1 MMNMDEYIDGGEEG
15 AGAANSGVED
25 KCPPKWWSIAIGVL
39 LLGAGCGLFLAK
51 ETAYLQSAQDR
62 ATQQEVREQLGQP
75 VWAGSPRTGET
86 VWVYHIREAEKGS
99 NDSSTIT
106 GSWCDE
112 YVLTFDAE
120 GVLRRWTHR
129 SQKHRDD
136 RSQAECVRDGFQP
149 PS

>member
-1 MMNMDEYIDGGEEG
+1 MNKADGGESRCD
-15 AGAANSGVED
+15 AADSALKNR
-25 KCPPKWWSIAIGVL
+25 CLPRWPSIAIGAML
-39 LLGAGCGLFLAK
+39 FGAGCALFLAK
-51 ETAYLQSAQDR
+51 ETVYLQSAQDR
-62 ATQQEVREQLGQP
+62 ATQQEVRGHLGKP
-75 VWAGSPRTGET
+75 VWAGSLRAGET
-86 VWVYHIREAEKGS
+86 VWLYQIREPEMGG

-112 YVLTFDAE
+112 YVLTFDAK

-136 RSQAECVRDGFQP
+136 RSRADCVSDGFRP

>member
-1 MMNMDEYIDGGEEG
+1 MNTIDGGESWG
-15 AGAANSGVED
+15 QAADSALENRSVS
-25 KCPPKWWSIAIGVL
+25 KWSSIAIGAI
-39 LLGAGCGLFLAK
+39 LLGTGCALFLAK
-51 ETAYLQSAQDR
+51 ETVYLRSAQDR
-62 ATQQEVREQLGQP
+62 ATQQDVRGHLGKP
-75 VWAGSPRTGET
+75 VWTGSLRAGET
-86 VWVYHIREAEKGS
+86 VWVYQIREPEMGG
-99 NDSSTIT
+99 NDSSTIV

-136 RSQAECVRDGFQP
+136 RPHADCVNDGFRP